1 MKKYLFAGMLM
12 LLATFAYAQQ
22 LSGYIF
28 DESQMAVEG
37 VNIQNTSQST
47 HTHSNEEGYFSLEKI
62 QPGDSLLFSH
72 TSFKTKKIA
81 IAKADTLLRIML
93 VQKRLSIKEI
103 SISPALNALTVFSDI
118 DLRTSPVNSSQEI
131 LRKVPGLII
140 GQHAGGGKAEQIFLR
155 GFDTD
160 HGTDIN
166 ITVDGLPVNMVSHAH
181 GQGYAD
187 LHFIIPELIDEID
200 YGKGPYYAGKGNLTT
215 AAYVAFK
222 TKERLNESEIK
233 TEIGR
238 FGTARTLGTFNLLN
252 TQQQSA
258 YLASELLLSNGH
270 FESSQNF
277 SRINM
282 AGRYTAHF
290 NDNDKLSVGLSL
302 FRSQWDAS
310 GQIPQRAVDSG
321 LISRF
326 GAIDDTEGG
335 FTGRKNLNIQYNRYL
350 NDQNW
355 ITTQIYHTT
364 YDFELYSN
372 FTFFLNDPVN
382 GDQIKQKEARKIS
395 GFESIIN
402 RHYNNTMYQMAIG
415 MRNDEINGSE
425 LSHTLH
431 RKLILDRL
439 SLGNV
444 NETNIFTYLNVEFKK
459 ERWLINPS
467 LRFDWFNFIYTNH
480 LAESYSTESLSK
492 TIVSPKINVLYNQ
505 SNSLQWYFKAG
516 KGFHSNDT
524 RVVIAQDGQSIL
536 PAAYGTDLGFIWKP
550 LPGILLNTALW
561 QLFMEQEFIYVG
573 DEGVVEAGGRTSRAG
588 LDFGFR
594 IQLHP
599 SVFIQ
604 NDINYAYAR
613 SIDEADGENY
623 IPLAP
628 DLTMTGG
635 INYLPQGNKGFF
647 GSLHYRMINKR
658 PANEDYSIVAK
669 GYTIVDFNGGYQ
681 WNRIRA
687 GLIVNNLLNSE
698 WNETQFATETRL
710 ANENE
715 AVEEI
720 HFIPGTPFSWR
731 ISLSYIF

>member
-1 MKKYLFAGMLM
+1 MLM

-28 DESQMAVEG
+28 DEYQMAVEG

-47 HTHSNEEGYFSLEKI
+47 HTHSNDEGYFLLEKV
-62 QPGDSLLFSH
+62 QAGDSVIFSH
-72 TSFKTKKIA
+72 TSFKTKKLA
-81 IAKADTLLRIML
+81 IARADSLLRIML
-93 VQKRLSIKEI
+93 IQKRLSIKEI
-103 SISPALNALTVFSDI
+103 SISPAINALSVFSEI
-118 DLRTSPVNSSQEI
+118 DLRSNPVNSSQEI
-131 LRKVPGLII
+131 LRIVPGLII

-166 ITVDGLPVNMVSHAH
+166 LTVDGLPVNMVSHAH

-187 LHFIIPELIDEID
+187 LHFVIPELIDEID
-200 YGKGPYYAGKGNLTT
+200 YGKGPYYADKGNFTT
-215 AAYVAFK
+215 AGYVAFK
-222 TKERLNESEIK
+222 SKERLEESELK

-238 FGTARTLGTFNLLN
+238 FNAARLLGTFNLIN
-252 TQQQSA
+252 TQNHSA
-258 YLASELLLSNGH
+258 YMASEFMLTDGP

-277 SRINM
+277 NRINL
-282 AGRYTAHF
+282 AGRYTGHF
-290 NDNDKLSVGLSL
+290 NNSDKLSIGLSL

-335 FTGRKNLNIQYNRYL
+335 YTGRMNINLQYTRYL
-350 NDQNW
+350 DKQSW
-355 ITTQIYHTT
+355 ISNQIYHSS

-382 GDQIKQKEARKIS
+382 GDQIKQKEARKLN
-395 GFESIIN
+395 GFESI
-402 RHYNNTMYQMAIG
+402 YNHQNNNSLYQLALG
-415 MRNDEINGSE
+415 MRNDEVPGNE
-425 LSHTLH
+425 LSHTAH
-431 RKLILDRL
+431 RKFLLKRL
-439 SLGNV
+439 SWGNV
-444 NETNIFTYLNVEFKK
+444 NESNIFTYINAEFKK
-459 ERWLINPS
+459 GRWLINPS
-467 LRFDWFNFIYTNH
+467 LRYDWFRFIYTNH
-480 LAESYSTESLSK
+480 LADGYRSESVSK
-492 TIVSPKINVLYNQ
+492 AIISPKMNLQYKQ
-505 SNSLQWYFKAG
+505 SDVLQWYFKAG

-561 QLFMEQEFIYVG
+561 QLFMEQEFVYVG

-594 IQLHP
+594 IQLHS

-613 SIDEADGENY
+613 SIDEAEGENY

-635 INYLPQGNKGFF
+635 INYLPEGNKGFYV
-647 GSLHYRMINKR
+647 SLHYRMINQR

-681 WNRIRA
+681 WKKIRC
-687 GLIVNNLLNSE
+687 GLIVENVLNSE
-698 WNETQFATETRL
+698 WNETQFATTTRL
-710 ANENE
+710 SNENE

-731 ISLSYIF
+731 ISLSYLF